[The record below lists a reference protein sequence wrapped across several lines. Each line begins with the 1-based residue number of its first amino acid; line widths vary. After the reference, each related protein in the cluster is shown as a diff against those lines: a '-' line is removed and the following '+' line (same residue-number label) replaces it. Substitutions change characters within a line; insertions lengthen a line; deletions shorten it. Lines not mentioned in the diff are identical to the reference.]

1 MISTNCLSVYNSSVR
16 WLMWKRREL
25 WYRIMWRENWVLDII
40 HPISDLWHHLQH
52 HGIRMLAPPAASN
65 KQLLW
70 TLSITSFYCI
80 SRILTMKLPSV
91 LLLLPTLLLPLRAFQ
106 PTVGTPIRTQA
117 AKLVSMN
124 FFPDNF
130 ARAEYCATHS
140 GACSLE
146 ELEVLAD
153 GRLRRYVA
161 LSQTSCSLY
170 RYVPH
175 CWYDLILCAFP
186 RAPHRTKQIPAQWWW
201 WVAGKRR
208 LRRYEEGV

>member
-1 MISTNCLSVYNSSVR
+1 LTSFRSLTPLATSWDPNDR
-16 WLMWKRREL
+16 TTG
-25 WYRIMWRENWVLDII
+25 
-40 HPISDLWHHLQH
+40 
-52 HGIRMLAPPAASN
+52 GIEQTTSL
-65 KQLLW
+65 

-175 CWYDLILCAFP
+175 C
-186 RAPHRTKQIPAQWWW
+186 
-201 WVAGKRR
+201 
-208 LRRYEEGV
+208 